1 MIKIILVGDIGSG
14 KTYISK
20 LFKAPCFSADLEV
33 KKLYKNNKSCFR
45 ALQKKFPKFIKSF
58 PLRKKE
64 LSNIIKNKI
73 SDLKN
78 IGFIVHPFVRKKLK
92 EFLLKNKKKK
102 LVILDIP
109 LYLENKMNKKSD
121 VIIYIKTKKSD
132 VKKRLKKRKNF
143 NQKILNILREY
154 QLTLKQKRNKSK
166 FILVNNYNSAIMK
179 KKVKMLKL
187 KILNDRSSS

>member
-45 ALQKKFPKFIKSF
+45 VLKKKFPKFIKSF